1 MPRRTAARRRA
12 IAARRR
18 AIAAGIGICFALLVT
33 VLVSTVCS
41 DGGYEGGPLGL
52 TPDDTA
58 NLFSGGETTATNVT
72 RNAFSFSARNLTNEQ
87 RRRFEVGDSF
97 FEQNWV
103 TAPASTE
110 ARDGLGPT
118 FNAQSCSS
126 CHALDG
132 RGRPPFADDDPER
145 GLLLRLSLPEQF
157 RDLYAPGTLAAPR
170 GAPLPDPVYGGQ
182 LQDRAI
188 QRVQP
193 EGRIVI
199 TYVEIHGQYADGTT
213 YTLLKP
219 SYAIADPAFGEPHP
233 ELLISPRVAPS
244 VFGMGLLEAI
254 PLDVLEQLA
263 DPQDADGDGVSGR
276 IHMIWNPD
284 TGQFDVGRFG
294 WKATVPSVLRQSANA
309 FLGDIGITSSIH
321 REQNCPQAQT
331 ACAAAITGGDPEVS
345 DDRLEAVVFY
355 TQTLAVPAARGYRER
370 KDGAELFFAAGCHRC
385 HIPKL
390 TTGTHEIEALSGQV
404 ILPYTDLLLHDMGP
418 ELSDDRPVR
427 DASGSEWR
435 TAPLW
440 GIGLIEAVN
449 GHNRL
454 MHDGRARGVAE
465 AILWHGG
472 EAESSREAFRNMSAE
487 DRQAL
492 IDFIN
497 SL

>member
-1 MPRRTAARRRA
+1 MPRRHAAKRRA
-12 IAARRR
+12 V
-18 AIAAGIGICFALLVT
+18 AAGIGILFALLVT
-33 VLVSTVCS
+33 ALAATVCS
-41 DGGYEGGPLGL
+41 NDAVDGGPLGL
-52 TPDDTA
+52 TPDDTS

-72 RNAFSFSARNLTNEQ
+72 RNAFSFSARNLNREQ
-87 RRRFEVGDSF
+87 RRRFELGDSF

-132 RGRPPFADDDPER
+132 RGRPPFDNDDPER
-145 GLLLRLSLPEQF
+145 GLLLRLSLPEEF
-157 RDLYAPGTLAAPR
+157 RHLYAPDSLAAPK
-170 GAPLPDPVYGGQ
+170 GGPVPDPVYGGQ

-188 QRVQP
+188 HRVEP

-199 TYVEIHGQYADGTT
+199 TYVEIDGEYADGTT

-219 SYAIADPAFGEPHP
+219 SYSIGDPAFGPPHD
-233 ELLISPRVAPS
+233 ELQISPRVAPS
-244 VFGMGLLEAI
+244 VFGTGLLEAI
-254 PLDVLEQLA
+254 PVEILEQLA
-263 DPQDADGDGVSGR
+263 DPDDEDGDGISGR

-321 REQNCPQAQT
+321 PDQNCPEAQT
-331 ACAAAITGGDPEVS
+331 ACQAAISGGDPEVA

-370 KDGAELFFAAGCHRC
+370 KDGAELFFAAGCHQC
-385 HIPKL
+385 HVPKM
-390 TTGTHEIEALSGQV
+390 TTGDHEIEALSGQV

-418 ELSDDRPVR
+418 ELSDDRPVH

-435 TAPLW
+435 TPPLW
-440 GIGLIEAVN
+440 GIGLIEVVN

-454 MHDGRARGVAE
+454 LHDGRARGVAE

-472 EAESSREAFRNMSAE
+472 EAEASREAFRNMPAE

>member
-1 MPRRTAARRRA
+1 MPGRHAARRRA
-12 IAARRR
+12 IAS
-18 AIAAGIGICFALLVT
+18 GIGILCTLLVIA
-33 VLVSTVCS
+33 LSSSVCS
-41 DGGYEGGPLGL
+41 DGDVEGGPLGL

-72 RNAFSFSARNLTNEQ
+72 RNAFSFSARNLDREQ
-87 RRRFEVGDSF
+87 RRRFELGDSF

-103 TAPASTE
+103 TAPSSTE

-132 RGRPPFADDDPER
+132 RGRPPFSNDDPER
-145 GLLLRLSLPEQF
+145 GLLLRLSLPEEF
-157 RDLYAPGTLAAPR
+157 RELFAPDTLAAPK
-170 GAPLPDPVYGGQ
+170 GGPVPDPVYGNQ

-188 QRVQP
+188 QKVQP
-193 EGRIVI
+193 EGRMVI
-199 TYVEIHGQYADGTT
+199 TYVEVHGTYADGSTF
-213 YTLLKP
+213 TLLKP
-219 SYAIADPAFGEPHP
+219 TYSVGEPAYGPPH
-233 ELLISPRVAPS
+233 EALQISPRVAPS
-244 VFGMGLLEAI
+244 VFGSGLLEAI
-254 PLDVLEQLA
+254 PVEILELLA
-263 DPQDADGDGVSGR
+263 DPDDEDGDGISGR

-284 TGQFDVGRFG
+284 SGQFDVGRFG
-294 WKATVPSVLRQSANA
+294 WKATAPSVRLQSANA

-321 REQNCPQAQT
+321 DQQNCPEAQT
-331 ACAAAITGGDPEVS
+331 ACRSAIPGGDPEVS
-345 DDRLEAVVFY
+345 DERFEAVVFY
-355 TQTLAVPAARGYRER
+355 SQTLAVPAARGYSTR
-370 KDGAELFFAAGCHRC
+370 KRGAELFFAAGCHLC
-385 HIPKL
+385 HVPKL
-390 TTGTHEIEALSGQV
+390 TTGEHEIDALSDQV

-418 ELSDDRPVR
+418 ELSDNRPVH
-427 DASGSEWR
+427 DAAGSEWR
-435 TAPLW
+435 TPPLW

-472 EAESSREAFRNMSAE
+472 EAEASREAFRNMSAE

>member
-1 MPRRTAARRRA
+1 MSRRYAAK
-12 IAARRR
+12 RR
-18 AIAAGIGICFALLVT
+18 AIAAGIGMLFALLIT
-33 VLVSTVCS
+33 ALAAAVCS
-41 DGGYEGGPLGL
+41 DGGLEGGPLGL
-52 TPDDTA
+52 KPDDTA

-72 RNAFSFSARNLTNEQ
+72 RNAFSFSARNLNREQ
-87 RRRFEVGDSF
+87 RRRFELGDSF

-132 RGRPPFADDDPER
+132 RGRPPFSDDDAER
-145 GLLLRLSLPEQF
+145 GLLLRLSLPEKF
-157 RDLYAPGTLAAPR
+157 RDLFAPESLAAPK
-170 GAPLPDPVYGGQ
+170 GGPVPDPVYGGQ

-188 QRVQP
+188 HRVEP

-199 TYVEIHGQYADGTT
+199 TYVEIHGEYADGGT

-219 SYAIADPAFGEPHP
+219 SYSIGAPAFGPPHG
-233 ELLISPRVAPS
+233 ELQISPRVAPS
-244 VFGMGLLEAI
+244 VFGVGLLEAFPVEI
-254 PLDVLEQLA
+254 LELLA
-263 DPQDADGDGVSGR
+263 DPEDEDGDGISGR
-276 IHMIWNPD
+276 IHMIWNAE

-294 WKATVPSVLRQSANA
+294 WKATVPSVRRQSANA

-321 REQNCPQAQT
+321 RQQNCPVAQA
-331 ACAAAITGGDPEVS
+331 ACLAALSGGDPEVS

-355 TQTLAVPAARGYRER
+355 SQTLAVPAARGYRDR
-370 KDGAELFFAAGCHRC
+370 KRGAELFFAAGCHLC
-385 HIPKL
+385 HVPKI
-390 TTGTHEIEALSGQV
+390 TTGEHEIEALSGQV

-418 ELSDDRPVR
+418 ELSDNRPVH

-435 TAPLW
+435 TPPLW

-454 MHDGRARGVAE
+454 LHDGRARGIAE

-472 EAESSREAFRNMSAE
+472 EAEASREAFRNMSAE

-492 IDFIN
+492 VDFIN

>member
-1 MPRRTAARRRA
+1 MPRRSAAKRRT
-12 IAARRR
+12 
-18 AIAAGIGICFALLVT
+18 IAAGIGVLFALLIT
-33 VLVSTVCS
+33 ALTATVCS
-41 DGGYEGGPLGL
+41 DRGVESGPLGL

-72 RNAFSFSARNLTNEQ
+72 RNAFSFSARNLNREQ
-87 RRRFEVGDSF
+87 RRRFELGDSF

-103 TAPASTE
+103 IAPASTE

-132 RGRPPFADDDPER
+132 RGRPPFSDDDPEP
-145 GLLLRLSLPEQF
+145 GLLLRLSLPEEF
-157 RDLYAPGTLAAPR
+157 RDLFAADTLAAPR
-170 GAPLPDPVYGGQ
+170 GGPVPDPVYGGQ

-188 QRVQP
+188 HKVEP

-199 TYVEIHGQYADGTT
+199 TYVEIHGRYADGTT

-219 SYAIADPAFGEPHP
+219 SYSIGDPAFGPPH
-233 ELLISPRVAPS
+233 EALQLSPRVAPS
-244 VFGMGLLEAI
+244 VFGVGLLEAI
-254 PLDVLEQLA
+254 PVEILELLA
-263 DPQDADGDGVSGR
+263 DPDDEDGDGISGR

-294 WKATVPSVLRQSANA
+294 WKATGPSVLQQSANA

-321 REQNCPQAQT
+321 TEQNCPEAQT
-331 ACAAAITGGDPEVS
+331 ACGEAISGGDPEVS
-345 DDRLEAVVFY
+345 NDRLGDVVFY
-355 TQTLAVPAARGYRER
+355 TQTLAPPAARGYSARQA
-370 KDGAELFFAAGCHRC
+370 GAELFFVAGCHRC
-385 HIPKL
+385 HVPKM
-390 TTGTHEIEALSGQV
+390 TTGAHPIEALSGQV

-418 ELSDDRPVR
+418 DLSDDRPVH

-435 TAPLW
+435 TPPLW
-440 GIGLIEAVN
+440 GIGLIPAVN
-449 GHNRL
+449 GHHRL
-454 MHDGRARGVAE
+454 LHDGRARGVAE

-472 EAESSREAFRNMSAE
+472 EAEASREAFRSMSAE

>member
-1 MPRRTAARRRA
+1 MPRRYAARRRA
-12 IAARRR
+12 V
-18 AIAAGIGICFALLVT
+18 AAGIGILFALLIT
-33 VLVSTVCS
+33 ALASTVCS
-41 DGGYEGGPLGL
+41 DGGVEGGPLGL

-72 RNAFSFSARNLTNEQ
+72 RNAFSFSARNLTREQ
-87 RRRFEVGDSF
+87 RRRFELGDSF

-132 RGRPPFADDDPER
+132 RGRPPFSNDDPER
-145 GLLLRLSLPEQF
+145 GLLFRLSLPEEF
-157 RDLYAPGTLAAPR
+157 RDVFAPSSLAAPR
-170 GAPLPDPVYGGQ
+170 GGPVPDPVYGGQ

-188 QRVQP
+188 HGVEP
-193 EGRIVI
+193 EGRMVI
-199 TYVEIHGQYADGTT
+199 TYVEIHGTYADGET

-219 SYAIADPAFGEPHP
+219 EYSIGDPAFGPPHE
-233 ELLISPRVAPS
+233 ELLISPRVAPQ
-244 VFGMGLLEAI
+244 VFGSGLLEAI
-254 PLDVLEQLA
+254 PTDVMELLA
-263 DPQDADGDGVSGR
+263 DPDDEDGDGISGR
-276 IHMIWNPD
+276 IHMIWNTD
-284 TGQFDVGRFG
+284 TGEFVVGRFG
-294 WKATVPSVLRQSANA
+294 WKAAVPSVLQQSANA

-321 REQNCPQAQT
+321 AEQNCPAAQT
-331 ACAAAITGGDPEVS
+331 ACAEAISGGDPEVS
-345 DDRLEAVVFY
+345 DERLADVVFY
-355 TQTLAVPAARGYRER
+355 TRTLAPPAARGYATR
-370 KDGAELFFAAGCHRC
+370 KEGAELFFAAGCHLC
-385 HIPKL
+385 HVPKI
-390 TTGTHEIEALSGQV
+390 TTGEHEIEALSRQV

-418 ELSDDRPVR
+418 GLSDHSPDH

-435 TAPLW
+435 TPPLW
-440 GIGLIEAVN
+440 GVGLIPAVN
-449 GHNRL
+449 DHQRL
-454 MHDGRARGVAE
+454 LHDGRARGVAE

-472 EAESSREAFRNMSAE
+472 EAEASREAFRNMSAE

>member
-1 MPRRTAARRRA
+1 MPRRSAAK
-12 IAARRR
+12 RR
-18 AIAAGIGICFALLVT
+18 AIAAGIGILFALLMT
-33 VLVSTVCS
+33 ALAATVCS
-41 DGGYEGGPLGL
+41 DGAVDGGPLGL

-72 RNAFSFSARNLTNEQ
+72 RNAFSFSARNLDREQ
-87 RRRFEVGDSF
+87 RRRFELGDSF

-132 RGRPPFADDDPER
+132 RGRPPFSDDDPER
-145 GLLLRLSLPEQF
+145 GLLLRLSLPEEF
-157 RDLYAPGTLAAPR
+157 RDLYAPGSLAAPK
-170 GAPLPDPVYGGQ
+170 GGPVPDPVYGGQ

-188 QRVQP
+188 QRVEP

-199 TYVEIHGQYADGTT
+199 TYIEIQGTYADGET

-219 SYAIADPAFGEPHP
+219 QYSIGDPAFGPPHE
-233 ELLISPRVAPS
+233 ELQISPRVAPS
-244 VFGMGLLEAI
+244 VFGVGLLEAI
-254 PLDVLEQLA
+254 PVEILELLA
-263 DPQDADGDGVSGR
+263 DPDDEDGDGISGR

-294 WKATVPSVLRQSANA
+294 WKSTVPSVRQQSANA
-309 FLGDIGITSSIH
+309 FLGDIGITSSVH
-321 REQNCPQAQT
+321 ADQNCPEAQT
-331 ACAAAITGGDPEVS
+331 ACGAAISGGDPEVS
-345 DDRLEAVVFY
+345 DDGLEAVVFY
-355 TQTLAVPAARGYRER
+355 SQTLAVPAARGYRER
-370 KDGAELFFAAGCHRC
+370 KDGAELFFAAGCHLC
-385 HIPKL
+385 HVPKI
-390 TTGTHEIEALSGQV
+390 TTGGHEIAALSGQV

-418 ELSDDRPVR
+418 ELSDNRPVH
-427 DASGSEWR
+427 DAAGSEWR

-440 GIGLIEAVN
+440 GIGLIPAVN

-454 MHDGRARGVAE
+454 LHDGRARGVAE

-472 EAESSREAFRNMSAE
+472 EAEASREAFRTMSAE

>member
-1 MPRRTAARRRA
+1 MPKRTAARRRA
-12 IAARRR
+12 VP
-18 AIAAGIGICFALLVT
+18 AGIGILAVLLVT
-33 VLVSTVCS
+33 ALAVTVCS
-41 DGGYEGGPLGL
+41 DGSIDGGPLGL
-52 TPDDTA
+52 SPEDTS

-72 RNAFSFSARNLTNEQ
+72 RNAFSFSARNLSREE
-87 RRRFEVGDSF
+87 RRRFELGDSF

-103 TAPASTE
+103 EAPASTE

-132 RGRPPFADDDPER
+132 RGRPPFSDDDPER
-145 GLLLRLSLPEQF
+145 GLLLRLSLPEEF
-157 RDLYAPGTLAAPR
+157 RDLYAPGSLAAPR
-170 GAPLPDPVYGGQ
+170 GGPVPDPVYGGQ

-188 QRVQP
+188 HRVEP
-193 EGRIVI
+193 EGRMVI
-199 TYVEIHGQYADGTT
+199 TYVEIQGVYADGTT

-219 SYAIADPAFGEPHP
+219 TYEIGDPAFGPPHE
-233 ELLISPRVAPS
+233 ELLISARVAPS
-244 VFGMGLLEAI
+244 VFGVGLLEAI
-254 PLDVLEQLA
+254 PVETLELLA
-263 DPQDADGDGVSGR
+263 DPDDEDGDGISGR
-276 IHMIWNPD
+276 IHMIWNPE

-294 WKATVPSVLRQSANA
+294 WKASVPSVRRQSANA

-321 REQNCPQAQT
+321 AEQNCPEAQS
-331 ACAAAITGGDPEVS
+331 ACREAISGGAPEVAE
-345 DDRLEAVVFY
+345 DRFNAVVFY
-355 TQTLAVPAARGYRER
+355 SQTLAVPAARGYRTR
-370 KDGAELFFAAGCHRC
+370 TDGAELFFAAGCHRC
-385 HIPKL
+385 HVPKIA
-390 TTGTHEIEALSGQV
+390 TGEHEIEALSGQV

-418 ELSDDRPVR
+418 ELADNRPVH

-440 GIGLIEAVN
+440 GIGLIPAVN
-449 GHNRL
+449 GHDRL
-454 MHDGRARGVAE
+454 LHDGRARGVAE

-472 EAESSREAFRNMSAE
+472 EAEASREAFRNMSAE